1 MNYFSLAGVM
11 VATKPTQNYIRAVA
25 LGQIFGHNIDFFADT
40 GQGMKWRLPF
50 ALTNITD
57 TTLTNTLYDS
67 SAQGVNEF
75 SDRPFAM
82 KGLIVVLSTLTTDTD
97 WKKDLDNYRSW
108 EVSADSGGTPVLY
121 TIAIGVLNSTLTESY
136 TPLSTVDK
144 AVYYDDPMLSQN
156 INIVQ
161 YTRPAVQGS
170 VSDVGF
176 KPGGTDHIEFSGA
189 SQLSSSK
196 FGPSTLQRFLT
207 LNN

>member
-1 MNYFSLAGVM
+1 MNYFALAGVM

-25 LGQIFGHNIDFFADT
+25 LGQIFGRNIDFFADT

-50 ALTNITD
+50 ALTNISD

-136 TPLSTVDK
+136 TPLSSVDK
-144 AVYYDDPMLSQN
+144 AVYYDDPLLSQN

-161 YTRPAVQGS
+161 YLPQIRPSGS
-170 VSDVGF
+170 VSDVGYSA
-176 KPGGTDHIEFSGA
+176 GGTDHVQFSSA
-189 SQLSSSK
+189 ARLETSK
-196 FGPSTLQRFLT
+196 FAPSTLQKFLT
-207 LNN
+207 IN